1 MGSLERVSARLVFPE
16 PDSARDLLTFASRVT
31 KLGDEAV
38 RLVAASGVL
47 VVTAAPLAPRG
58 LLDVT
63 PTVLGMR
70 VLAVDPELS
79 CDLVVR
85 AETLAPALGDER
97 AVTLPES
104 AVSAAWAGI
113 SPPRTGW
120 AEAGAIAAATLAKRA
135 QFGIASV
142 AETVPTDAGEDAVRA
157 VRARVWGA
165 ADDALDSLPLG
176 TAFAAFALG
185 FIGGEEQARVR
196 TAGAWTRVT
205 LHRGHVLVRGPVRS
219 GLTAVRATGTP

>member
-1 MGSLERVSARLVFPE
+1 MFPDS
-16 PDSARDLLTFASRVT
+16 DSARDLLTFASRAAR
-31 KLGDEAV
+31 LGDEAV

-58 LLDVT
+58 LLDAT

-85 AETLAPALGDER
+85 AEALAPALDDEA
-97 AVTLPES
+97 AVTLPDS

-113 SPPRTGW
+113 SPPRSGW
-120 AEAGAIAAATLAKRA
+120 TDAGSIAASSLAARA
-135 QFGIASV
+135 QWGIASV
-142 AETVPTDAGEDAVRA
+142 AETVPKDAGEDAVRS
-157 VRARVWGA
+157 VRAAVWGA
-165 ADDALDSLPLG
+165 PDDELGSLPLG

-185 FIGGEEQARVR
+185 FIGGEEQAAVR
-196 TAGAWTRVT
+196 RAGSWTRVT
-205 LHRGHVLVRGPVRS
+205 LRRGHVLVRGPVRS
-219 GLTAVRATGTP
+219 GLTAVRATRPVSS

>member
-1 MGSLERVSARLVFPE
+1 VSARLVFPE
-16 PDSARDLLTFASRVT
+16 SDSARDLLTFASRVT
-31 KLGDEAV
+31 RIGDEAV

-47 VVTAAPLAPRG
+47 AVTAAPLAPRG
-58 LLDVT
+58 LLDAT

-70 VLAVDPELS
+70 VLAVDPELE

-85 AETLAPALGDER
+85 AEALAPALGEDA
-97 AVTLPES
+97 AVTLPDS

-113 SPPRTGW
+113 SPPRSGW
-120 AEAGAIAAATLAKRA
+120 SAAGTIAAATLASRA

-142 AETVPTDAGEDAVRA
+142 AESVPTDAGEDAVRA
-157 VRARVWGA
+157 VRASVWGA
-165 ADDALDSLPLG
+165 PDEALDGLPLG

-185 FIGGEEQARVR
+185 FIGGEEQAVVR

-205 LHRGHVLVRGPVRS
+205 LRRGHVLVRGPQRS
-219 GLTAVRATGTP
+219 GLTPVRRTGSRS